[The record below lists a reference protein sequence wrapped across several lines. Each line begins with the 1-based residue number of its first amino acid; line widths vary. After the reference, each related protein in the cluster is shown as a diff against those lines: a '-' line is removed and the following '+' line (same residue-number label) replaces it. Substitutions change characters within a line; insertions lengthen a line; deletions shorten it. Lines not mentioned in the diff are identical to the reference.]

1 MPKWLKKKNGE
12 FAGSIGDGKT
22 RVPGSRPTAPLPSP
36 YMWPATGTAPDG
48 SFDGPVT
55 EPFMQDAVPVD
66 TAPSLANRW
75 RAAADL
81 RKQQAELESLADKL
95 SAATIAGD
103 GAAAMEHR
111 EAFKHFLK
119 YMKPVQT
126 DLLSEFPPIAADD
139 LPNGP
144 GIYIISGADACYVGL
159 SIDVYTRFHGKEY
172 GHLQESNGCRS
183 RPIIDTGEYEIR
195 VIPMDLVGE
204 SETRNLAMS
213 KAEIVT
219 YARLVAEGR
228 QVVNA
233 VSNLG
238 RVGDAAMTPVIAYDL
253 VEGKY
258 VFFESQSAAQRRLGQ
273 SGGLSQVIAGRQRM
287 SNGHTARWASMAEI
301 EALID
306 KVDGRGWISGD
317 VVEKVVNRTARAVDW
332 DGDGRTV
339 KFGWTGGPLSE
350 TDASRLDRYRRDTYR
365 KDLPQSGFYGV
376 SYHSASGTWQVRA
389 RRSGDS
395 KDFWQTGRVE
405 FKTPLEA
412 AIFREEQIIEN
423 KWQEFNEG
431 RYASNADAI
440 NSALGKRKFN
450 DWNDGPKAA

>member
-1 MPKWLKKKNGE
+1 MPKWLKKRNGK
-12 FAGSIGDGKT
+12 FAGSIGDGKHRT
-22 RVPGSRPTAPLPSP
+22 PGELASAPIPSP
-36 YMWPATGTAPDG
+36 FTAQSVAVNVEDA
-48 SFDGPVT
+48 PVT
-55 EPFMQDAVPVD
+55 EPFMQDAVLV
-66 TAPSLANRW
+66 TETPSLLGRW
-75 RAAADL
+75 RDAQAL
-81 RKQQAELESLADKL
+81 RQQQAELESIADRL

-103 GAAAMEHR
+103 GAEAMKQR
-111 EAFKHFLK
+111 EAFKNFMK

-126 DLLSEFPPIAADD
+126 DLLSEFQPISIDD
-139 LPNGP
+139 LPASA
-144 GIYIISGADACYVGL
+144 GIYIISGPDACYVGL
-159 SIDVYTRFHGKEY
+159 SVDVYTRFHGKEY
-172 GHLQESNGCRS
+172 GHLQPTNGCRS
-183 RPIIDTGEYEIR
+183 RPIIDTGEYEVR

-219 YARLVAEGR
+219 YARLVSEGK

-253 VEGKY
+253 VENKY

-273 SGGLSQVIAGRQRM
+273 GGGLSQVIAGKQRM
-287 SNGHTARWASMAEI
+287 SNGHTARWATVAEI

-317 VVEKVVNRTARAVDW
+317 LVEKVVTKSERQVDW

-339 KFGWTGGPLSE
+339 KFGWTGGPI
-350 TDASRLDRYRRDTYR
+350 TAADAERLDRYRRDTYR

-412 AIFREEQIIEN
+412 AIYREQQIIEN

-431 RYASNADAI
+431 KYSSNADAI
-440 NSALGKRKFN
+440 NAALGKRKFKN
-450 DWNDGPKAA
+450 WNGQKPAA